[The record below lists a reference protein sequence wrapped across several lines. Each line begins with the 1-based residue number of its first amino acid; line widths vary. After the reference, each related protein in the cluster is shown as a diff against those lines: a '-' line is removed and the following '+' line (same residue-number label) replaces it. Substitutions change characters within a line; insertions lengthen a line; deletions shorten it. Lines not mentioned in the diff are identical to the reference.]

1 MCSGIYSAYTIHTW
15 VQHWHR
21 FCSHHSCTETSLDMM
36 QKRYELNWMSE
47 WRGNKKR
54 TFKTSIIPQK
64 AGALVNIASDLKY
77 IFDVKV
83 NSNIKIDR
91 KKPSIDRRLAPEP
104 NEATFPKFY
113 HADIR
118 NRACLDIGLFTLF
131 CVEAR
136 RPQPGLNRGN
146 VGKYWFIYS
155 HKLGLV
161 TPKLV
166 KIFGGHW
173 RS

>member
-64 AGALVNIASDLKY
+64 AGALVNIVSDLKY

-104 NEATFPKFY
+104 NEATSQILSCWYTKPCRPRY
-113 HADIR
+113 
-118 NRACLDIGLFTLF
+118 RALYPFLCRSLASAAWF
-131 CVEAR
+131 E
-136 RPQPGLNRGN
+136 Q
-146 VGKYWFIYS
+146 GKC
-155 HKLGLV
+155 
-161 TPKLV
+161 
-166 KIFGGHW
+166 
-173 RS
+173 R